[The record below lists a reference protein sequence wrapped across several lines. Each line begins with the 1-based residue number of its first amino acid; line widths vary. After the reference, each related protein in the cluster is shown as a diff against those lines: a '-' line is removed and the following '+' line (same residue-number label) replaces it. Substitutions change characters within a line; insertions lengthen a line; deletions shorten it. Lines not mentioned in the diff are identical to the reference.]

1 MKMISYL
8 QAKNQ
13 LLNSIILKLL
23 YYVYIVQELHL
34 EKKKMRSVQP
44 LSNRY
49 NYNLIDPNCLTMS
62 VNFPD
67 NNSNPCILH
76 HPSKRE

>member
-1 MKMISYL
+1 MY
-8 QAKNQ
+8 
-13 LLNSIILKLL
+13 ILYK
-23 YYVYIVQELHL
+23 ELHL

-49 NYNLIDPNCLTMS
+49 NYNLIDPNCLNMS

-67 NNSNPCILH
+67 TNSNPCTLH
-76 HPSKRE
+76 HPSKREWILPTLFSQIVSG